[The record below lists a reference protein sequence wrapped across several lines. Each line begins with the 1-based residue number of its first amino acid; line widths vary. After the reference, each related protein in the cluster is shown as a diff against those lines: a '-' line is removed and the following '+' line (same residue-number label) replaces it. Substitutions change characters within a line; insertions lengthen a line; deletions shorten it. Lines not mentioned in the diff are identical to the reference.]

1 MKPFTRSL
9 NPEKNSIWAVIPAAG
24 VGRRMQADMP
34 KQYLTLH
41 GRSILAHTIDSL
53 HTVPAIVGIMLVG
66 ELSQWPDDVSDALN
80 GKPWMTTP
88 GGAER
93 CHSVLNGLRH
103 LSRQLDDYAQAGV
116 LVHDAA
122 RPCVRADDVL
132 RLIDIVGDQVDGGI
146 LAVPVSDTLKQSMQT
161 DSRQK
166 TIEKTID
173 RSTLWQ
179 AQTPQF
185 FKLDLLADALE
196 AALQQDKQVTDEAS
210 AMEMAGYHPCLV
222 EGHTD
227 NIKITRP
234 EDLAMAAFFLQQ
246 QGRL

>member
-93 CHSVLNGLRH
+93 CLSLAAQKAANENQQESNQALHAEVL
-103 LSRQLDDYAQAGV
+103 D
-116 LVHDAA
+116 
-122 RPCVRADDVL
+122 
-132 RLIDIVGDQVDGGI
+132 
-146 LAVPVSDTLKQSMQT
+146 LKQG
-161 DSRQK
+161 K
-166 TIEKTID
+166 AAIEERAREELGMIRD
-173 RSTLWQ
+173 
-179 AQTPQF
+179 
-185 FKLDLLADALE
+185 
-196 AALQQDKQVTDEAS
+196 DETFYQII
-210 AMEMAGYHPCLV
+210 EP
-222 EGHTD
+222 
-227 NIKITRP
+227 
-234 EDLAMAAFFLQQ
+234 
-246 QGRL
+246 